1 MSDMLVKL
9 YDCPLESRSGILV
22 KSGIIIKRALA
33 IDKQPIC
40 DFVYDNFADVS
51 LGWNGEC
58 ELALMQQPS
67 TCYIAVSEN
76 IVVGFCCY
84 DSTAKGMLG
93 PLGVSEPFRRKGIAQ
108 ELMFCCFE
116 AMRAAGYAY
125 AVIGWVS
132 SEEFYQKHCGAK
144 VIPDSTHSIYDRM
157 ISR

>member
-9 YDCPLESRSGILV
+9 YDCPLVGRSGLLMED
-22 KSGIIIKRALA
+22 GIIIKRALA
-33 IDKQPIC
+33 IDKQLIC
-40 DFVYDNFADVS
+40 DFVYDNFADIS
-51 LGWNGEC
+51 SGWVGEC

-76 IVVGFCCY
+76 KVVGFCCY

-108 ELMFCCFE
+108 ELMFFGFE
-116 AMRAAGYAY
+116 AMKAAGYAY

-132 SEEFYQKHCGAK
+132 SEEFYQKHCGAI
-144 VIPDSTHSIYDRM
+144 VIPDSTQGIYDRM
-157 ISR
+157 ICR